1 MTRLLLLHGSKI
13 MKDLLLVGATGLVG
27 QSVLRQALADS
38 RVAKLIAV
46 TRKPLPPQPR
56 LENPLVDF
64 DALPADA
71 PWWQVDGGICT
82 LGTTMRQAGSH
93 IAFRKVDVEYPLTVA
108 RLLHQNGAQSFAF
121 NSSIG
126 ANPKAR
132 AFYMRVKG
140 EVEQRLIAGGFPS
153 LTLVRPSGILGPRT
167 PSRAWEA
174 RTIRMFHSIR
184 PILPRHYRVVPADKI
199 AKALLEAAI
208 NAPPGV
214 HIVESERL

>member
-1 MTRLLLLHGSKI
+1 MAVH
-13 MKDLLLVGATGLVG
+13 LLVGATGLVG

-38 RVAKLIAV
+38 RVTKVVAL
-46 TRKPLPPQPR
+46 TRKPLPPHPG

-64 DALPADA
+64 DALPSDA
-71 PWWQVDGGICT
+71 TWWNVDGAICT

-93 IAFRKVDVEYPLTVA
+93 LAFRKVDVDYPLAVA
-108 RLLHQNGAQSFAF
+108 RILRQQGAQRFAF

-140 EVEQRLIAGGFPS
+140 EVEQRLIALGFPS
-153 LTLVRPSGILGPRT
+153 LTLVRPSGILGPRK
-167 PSRAWEA
+167 PHRAWEA
-174 RTIRMFHSIR
+174 RTIRVFHSLR

-208 NAPPGV
+208 AAPPGV
-214 HIVESERL
+214 QVVESERL

>member
-1 MTRLLLLHGSKI
+1 MT
-13 MKDLLLVGATGLVG
+13 DLLLVGATGLVG

-38 RVAKLIAV
+38 RVSKVVAV
-46 TRKPLPPQPR
+46 TRNPLPPQPR

-71 PWWQVDGGICT
+71 PWWQVHAGICT
-82 LGTTMRQAGSH
+82 LGTTMREAGSH
-93 IAFRKVDVEYPLTVA
+93 VAFRKVDVDYPLAVA
-108 RLLHQNGAQSFAF
+108 KLLYDHGAKSFAF

-132 AFYMRVKG
+132 AFYRRVKG

-153 LTLVRPSGILGPRT
+153 LTLVRPSGILGPRK
-167 PSRAWEA
+167 PHRAWEA
-174 RTIRMFHSIR
+174 RTIRVFHSLR
-184 PILPRHYRVVPADKI
+184 PLLPRHYHPVSPDKI
-199 AKALLEAAI
+199 ARALLEAAI
-208 NAPPGV
+208 TAPPGV